1 MKRARKPHQF
11 AEDPDPFVVIGIDAE
26 WVYESAGKNLILSY
40 QFALLNDDTEE
51 MTRLIEYPNN
61 GLRMSLER
69 GLTRLMLKA
78 RQERVINT
86 VPRRFIIAGHF
97 TRADLTTFFGFW
109 FVQAAH
115 QRSKKNLCDDRT
127 AAKPAASSE

>member
-1 MKRARKPHQF
+1 MTRQKKPYQF
-11 AEDPDPFVVIGIDAE
+11 AEDPDPFVVIGLDAE

-61 GLRMSLER
+61 GTRMSLER

-78 RQERVINT
+78 RKECVIDT
-86 VPRRFIIAGHF
+86 VPRRFIIQDISPG
-97 TRADLTTFFGFW
+97 LT
-109 FVQAAH
+109 
-115 QRSKKNLCDDRT
+115 
-127 AAKPAASSE
+127 